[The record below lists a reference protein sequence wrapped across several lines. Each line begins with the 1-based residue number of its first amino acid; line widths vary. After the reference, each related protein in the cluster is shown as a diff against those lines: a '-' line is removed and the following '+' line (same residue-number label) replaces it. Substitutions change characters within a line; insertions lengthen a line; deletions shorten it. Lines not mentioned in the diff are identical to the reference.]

1 VIKRSLF
8 FRRFPRNTLILL
20 VIWGLG
26 AICDRIW
33 LSLDNSIPAWDQAD
47 YLTGTLNYLT
57 ALQNPQF
64 GNYEWWQSFWL
75 QSSKIPPL
83 TYIVTG
89 IFQGILGVGKDQSM
103 VVMLLFSAILTASVY
118 GLGKVLFNSTIGLW
132 AAALC
137 QVLPGLYR
145 LRLEFLLDYPLAA
158 IVTFSFFCFTLWHF
172 QVEKGQGEQTLF
184 SSLLKSSLLAAL
196 FGISL
201 GLALL
206 VKQTAL
212 FFLFTPIA
220 WVGIVT
226 LRHLRWVKLLQL
238 IGSLWVS
245 SWIFGG
251 WYRTNWLTI
260 LTSGKRATID
270 SAIAEG
276 DAPLNSIGAWLY
288 YWQQLPQQ
296 VSFPLLLIPIFALLF
311 YWAKFGTERENGQEE
326 QGGKRRNISSP
337 IPSIPQSLKWL
348 GIFLIGAY
356 LLSSLNMNK
365 DARYVIPYFPAFAVF
380 LAYGLT
386 RFRTLLAK
394 RIRWGTLGLAV
405 LLMVLNL
412 FPVGGFAGDLIT
424 QALSPQAKHRPQ
436 MVSAIPHKEIIAEII
451 RTEPYLR
458 ATLGVLPSTDKINQ
472 HNLNYYG
479 ALANF
484 QVYGRQVGI
493 RKRQI
498 EQDMRSL
505 SWFLTKTGEQGLVPK
520 SQAAIVQ
527 AVETSPNFE
536 LKRSW
541 KLSNGDILKLYH
553 QKEPTVE
560 VISRP
565 LEYSSLQ
572 IIREK
577 NILPTPVTLTQLTLP
592 DNAPPG
598 VPIPLTYRW
607 SGHWEELKNGLVLL
621 TWHNINNP
629 KSQITNLKSVWFH
642 DRAIG
647 MGNLYTAIKKTEGNF
662 QVIERTAML
671 PPANISPGTYRL
683 EANYLNRVSGEIYA
697 INTPNKTITINP
709 EATTTP
715 APELDLITQLRT
727 LATNLPKGT
736 EAVEKIFD
744 EVARINQYDPTQD
757 YLAQAQ
763 LTSEYR
769 LRHYNSDS
777 DLAYTVA
784 LANVLQIRVK
794 SAIQSFERVTQI
806 DTKNPFAW
814 AYLAFVRL
822 YNWQP
827 EAAEKALKTALEINP
842 NQREIKALAGV
853 AALMRGNLI
862 KAWKN
867 LSVLKNSQ
875 SPITINQL

>member
-1 VIKRSLF
+1 VIKRSQS
-8 FRRFPRNTLILL
+8 FRRLPRNALILIL
-20 VIWGLG
+20 IWGLG

-33 LSLDNSIPAWDQAD
+33 ISLDNSIPAWDQAD

-64 GNYEWWQSFWL
+64 GNYEWWQSLWL
-75 QSSKIPPL
+75 LSSKIPPL

-89 IFQGILGVGKDQSM
+89 IFQGIFGVGQDQAM
-103 VVMLLFSAILTASVY
+103 IVMLLFSGILISSVY
-118 GLGKVLFNSTIGLW
+118 GLGIVLFNSSVGLW
-132 AAALC
+132 AAVLC
-137 QVLPGLYR
+137 QILPGLYT

-158 IVTFSFFCFTLWHF
+158 VVTFSFFCLTLWHF
-172 QVEKGQGEQTLF
+172 QVEGRQEEGRLF
-184 SSLLKSSLLAAL
+184 SSLLKSSLLAIL

-201 GLALL
+201 GFALL

-212 FFLFTPIA
+212 FFLFTPII

-226 LRHLRWVKLLQL
+226 LRQLRWVKLLQL

-245 SWIFGG
+245 TWIFGG

-276 DAPLNSIGAWLY
+276 DAPLNSINAWIY

-296 VSFPLLLIPIFALLF
+296 VSLPLLLLPIFSLLL
-311 YWAKFGTERENGQEE
+311 YWAKFEQKRKNIQEE
-326 QGGKRRNISSP
+326 KGENSQYQLTIS
-337 IPSIPQSLKWL
+337 QSLKWL

-356 LLSSLNMNK
+356 ILSSVNMNK
-365 DARYVIPYFPAFAVF
+365 DARYAIPYLPAFAVF

-386 RFRTLLAK
+386 RFQNLLAK
-394 RIRWGTLGLAV
+394 RIRWGTLSLAI

-412 FPVGGFAGDLIT
+412 FPIGGFPGGLIT
-424 QALSPQAKHRPQ
+424 KALSSQAEHHPQ
-436 MVSAIPHKEIIAEII
+436 MLSLIPHKEVIAEII

-493 RKRQI
+493 RERQI
-498 EQDMRSL
+498 EQDVRSL

-527 AVETSPNFE
+527 AVETSPYF
-536 LKRSW
+536 KIQRTW
-541 KLSNGDILKLYH
+541 KLADGSTLKLYH
-553 QKEPTVE
+553 QKEPSIE

-565 LEYSSLQ
+565 LEYSSLK

-592 DNAPPG
+592 ESVPPG
-598 VPIPLTYRW
+598 VPIPVTYRW
-607 SGHWEELKNGLVLL
+607 SSSWEELKNGLVLL
-621 TWHNINNP
+621 TWQNTNNP
-629 KSQITNLKSVWFH
+629 KSQTLNLNSVWFH
-642 DRAIG
+642 DHAIA
-647 MGNLYTAIKKTEGNF
+647 MGNLYTATKKTEGNF

-671 PPANISPGTYRL
+671 PSANISPGTYRL
-683 EANYLNRVSGEIYA
+683 EASYLNRVSGEIYA

-709 EATTTP
+709 EATITP

-744 EVARINQYDPTQD
+744 SVARINQYDPTQD
-757 YLAQAQ
+757 YLLQAQ

-769 LRHYNSDS
+769 LRHYSSDS

-784 LANVLQIRVK
+784 LANVLQRQVK
-794 SAIQSFERVTQI
+794 SAIKSLERVTQI
-806 DTKNPFAW
+806 DSKNSFAW

-827 EAAEKALKTALEINP
+827 KAAEKALKTALEINP
-842 NQREIKALAGV
+842 NQREIKALSGV
-853 AALMRGNLI
+853 AALMRGNII
-862 KAWKN
+862 KAWNN
-867 LSVLKNSQ
+867 LSVLSN
-875 SPITINQL
+875 N